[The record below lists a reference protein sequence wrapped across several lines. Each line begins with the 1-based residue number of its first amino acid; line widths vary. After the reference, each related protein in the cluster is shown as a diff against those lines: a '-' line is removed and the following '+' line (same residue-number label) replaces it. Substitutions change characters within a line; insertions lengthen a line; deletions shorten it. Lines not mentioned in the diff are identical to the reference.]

1 MKILAIS
8 DWHGEKKVLPLLAST
23 VKGLSLDLIVFTGD
37 ILRWKAKCSE
47 WANAKK
53 EDRIPE
59 RNLSEITEEIRRNE
73 ELYATFYDTVKS
85 LDLPFFAIPGNV
97 DSPLSQY
104 IKTGWQ
110 NVKQNSNLHM
120 VHSNFF
126 AKEGFAVAG
135 FGGEIT
141 EDDKEDFFVLQF
153 PRCELESGLSFLS
166 SVSHEKI
173 LLTHAPPLGSLDKHD
188 GKQKGSVVINDLIE
202 RFQPTWAFCGHAHA
216 ARGNEKLGDCT
227 VVNPGALKNGFYALV
242 DTDNKEVKLK
252 SL

>member
-188 GKQKGSVVINDLIE
+188 GKQKGS
-202 RFQPTWAFCGHAHA
+202 
-216 ARGNEKLGDCT
+216 
-227 VVNPGALKNGFYALV
+227 
-242 DTDNKEVKLK
+242 
-252 SL
+252 